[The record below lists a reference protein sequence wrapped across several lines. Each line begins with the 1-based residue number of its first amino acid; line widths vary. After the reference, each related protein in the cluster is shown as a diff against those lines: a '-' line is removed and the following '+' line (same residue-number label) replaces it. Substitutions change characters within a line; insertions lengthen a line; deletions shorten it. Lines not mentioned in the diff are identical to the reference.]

1 MSQTGTFR
9 GKVRIGVDAGG
20 KPIDKYIRAHSKM
33 ELETAKQACREHYI
47 LGRPIPEDR
56 MFYEYAEEWYTI
68 RKEPFISEAIKASYK
83 SAFIRHVLPEFGLQ
97 HMKAISANDI
107 QVFVNQFAGM
117 SKSQITMIIGI
128 LRGIFSTAYAE
139 GFRIPAGGLFS

>member
-20 KPIDKYIRAHSKM
+20 KPIDKYTRAHSKL

-47 LGRPIPEDR
+47 LGRPIPEDK

-68 RKEPFISEAIKASYK
+68 RKEPFISEASKASYK

-107 QVFVNQFAGM
+107 QLFVNHFA
-117 SKSQITMIIGI
+117 
-128 LRGIFSTAYAE
+128 
-139 GFRIPAGGLFS
+139 